1 MPYNILIVD
10 DDREYRESF
19 RDGFSDFNIL
29 EASTGPEALTV
40 LKKPHDIDVVVLDE
54 RMPGLS
60 GTQVL
65 EEIKKLDP
73 AIPTVILTSKGS
85 EETAVR
91 ALRGKAEDY
100 LQKSLPFDA
109 IERRI
114 RQLAEKVRK
123 PEKPLRGG
131 IEDKIEQMKYFA
143 QRNYHKNIR
152 LDDLAERLFLSQK
165 YLSKIFKQHTGM
177 TYNDYKIK
185 IKIEKAKEMLKN
197 KDFNI
202 YKIAE
207 NMGYQNT
214 ESFIRIFE
222 RETGYTPTAYRESAR
237 QKQDSPE
244 IDVNG
249 KSYLWQKQLGSRQLK
264 QGGGLP
270 RDLAKP
276 HASGQGLQ
284 DNIDLLG
291 HEMRSPLGTIR
302 AVTYNIRKKNGGE
315 SLQKDVQK
323 IERMVSETERL
334 IDNVLL
340 FGKTPDARPQQIR
353 LTEILHEA
361 LIVFEDNVHN
371 KRVRFILKE
380 KKDIVLQTDPAFLRQ
395 ILINII
401 QNACHAAPENKGR
414 IWIETSQDRT
424 TRVFISITDNGPG
437 LNKKELEKIFIPFYT
452 TKSKGAGLGLSVCR
466 KLVAKLKG
474 SLAIKPRRGLG
485 LQATISLPSSF
496 GRVSA
501 S

>member
-19 RDGFSDFNIL
+19 KDGFADFNIL
-29 EASTGPEALTV
+29 EAPTGQEALAI

-65 EEIKKLDP
+65 EEIKKLDSGIQ
-73 AIPTVILTSKGS
+73 AVILTSKGS

-100 LQKSLPFDA
+100 LQKSLPFEA

-152 LDDLAERLFLSQK
+152 LNDLAERLFLSQK

-185 IKIEKAKEMLKN
+185 IKIEKAKDMLKN

-207 NMGYQNT
+207 GMGYQNT

-222 RETGYTPTAYRESAR
+222 RETGYTPTAFRETVRKTGVTEADGANSSLTL
-237 QKQDSPE
+237 K
-244 IDVNG
+244 
-249 KSYLWQKQLGSRQLK
+249 KGSRRQVK
-264 QGGGLP
+264 EDP
-270 RDLAKP
+270 
-276 HASGQGLQ
+276 AS
-284 DNIDLLG
+284 NIDDKMNLLG
-291 HEMRSPLGTIR
+291 HEIRSPLGTIR
-302 AVTYNIRKKNGGE
+302 AITYNIRKKNA
-315 SLQKDVQK
+315 SSALAKDIGK
-323 IERMVSETERL
+323 IELMVSETDRI

-340 FGKTPDARPQQIR
+340 FGKTPQVRPRAVALKEVID
-353 LTEILHEA
+353 EA
-361 LIVFEDNVHN
+361 LNMLGDIA
-371 KRVRFILKE
+371 KSRRLRFIRKE
-380 KKDIVLQTDPAFLRQ
+380 KKDLSLETDPLLLRQ
-395 ILINII
+395 ALVNIL
-401 QNACHAAPENKGR
+401 QNACQAAPENKGK
-414 IWIETSQDRT
+414 IWIETSTDKEGQI
-424 TRVFISITDNGPG
+424 FISVEDNGPG
-437 LNKKELEKIFIPFYT
+437 ISKKDLEQVFTPFFT
-452 TKSKGAGLGLSVCR
+452 TKSKGAGLGLPVCR
-466 KLVAKLKG
+466 KLITLLKG
-474 SLAIKPRRGLG
+474 SLAIKSRKGFGVKAVICLPGFPRK
-485 LQATISLPSSF
+485 
-496 GRVSA
+496 
-501 S
+501 